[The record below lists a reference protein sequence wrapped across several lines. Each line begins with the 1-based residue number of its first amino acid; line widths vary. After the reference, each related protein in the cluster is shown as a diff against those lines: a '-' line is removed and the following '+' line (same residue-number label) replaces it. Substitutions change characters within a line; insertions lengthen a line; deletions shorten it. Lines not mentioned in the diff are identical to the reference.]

1 MHAARL
7 REMRLVLAALATCAA
22 ASSPGGADDSKAAL
36 RNLLTSLR
44 PVYSK
49 WKETDAP
56 PPPQPPAPPA
66 VGAAAWVRAATD
78 ISDATPADSALDYV
92 RSGGE
97 LGQRKQPFWSGRRA
111 AAKARAKPPAA
122 AQSRPPPAAAQPM
135 QRRPPDTPAAG
146 AQPRPPAKQSPA
158 AQRRPPATPVAAQ
171 RPPPPAAAQRPPP
184 PAAAQRP
191 PPPAAEQRPPPAA
204 APPTPPPPAFTA
216 AAAAWTAA
224 HGKGAFYGTGRDGE
238 ALEEPAQ
245 KRGFWR
251 PHAHVAQPPKT
262 YLVAGAPSRP
272 PQIEELCRQ
281 YDQKLKQFDEAGVM
295 GAVYRGGACLFA
307 CGVLA
312 FCSVSR
318 PQDLSN
324 AAYNLRYKAT
334 LGRILLCFAPSALL
348 FLVIYSPHRATPG
361 DAARAFHSAFF
372 PAFAGCAACEV
383 LVSSAVW
390 YYVLE
395 RLEPAALD
403 VVRSLDDCP
412 VRFAHV
418 LKNARVPI
426 KRRTQILSE
435 CLVSCLA
442 APLLEESAKL
452 WACRR
457 ARALKEA
464 APGQGRR
471 RAKMRRKQLGDFGSG
486 SLDDFGALDEPP
498 HVHCYLT
505 HCLAAAVGF
514 KFVDAARR
522 VCVYTRPRHPQK
534 TFFAVIRGV
543 VPIHELCGA
552 LTASRLARR
561 DAAAAFNRR
570 KPRGVRRKRVPS
582 PLNVIAPAAVLRALA
597 NFRGCKP
604 VFIWNANQPWVE
616 LQLQAWNQ
624 PDDATWDR
632 VLMKSVASFGWWIM
646 LARVL
651 AYACSDYYRVEA
663 DRKMMRVPAPAAG
676 FRKR

>member
-1 MHAARL
+1 
-7 REMRLVLAALATCAA
+7 MRQLALTALAALAA
-22 ASSPGGADDSKAAL
+22 ASSTGGPDDAEAAL

-49 WKETDAP
+49 WKEADTP
-56 PPPQPPAPPA
+56 EQQPPAPPA
-66 VGAAAWVRAATD
+66 VGAAPWVRAATD
-78 ISDATPADSALDYV
+78 LRDATPADVALAAL
-92 RSGGE
+92 GG
-97 LGQRKQPFWSGRRA
+97 A
-111 AAKARAKPPAA
+111 AARPNRAKPPAA
-122 AQSRPPPAAAQPM
+122 AQKRPPPAAQKR
-135 QRRPPDTPAAG
+135 Q
-146 AQPRPPAKQSPA
+146 
-158 AQRRPPATPVAAQ
+158 PAT
-171 RPPPPAAAQRPPP
+171 
-184 PAAAQRP
+184 
-191 PPPAAEQRPPPAA
+191 PAAEQRPPPPAA
-204 APPTPPPPAFTA
+204 DQAQPRPPPVALAAQPPPAFAA

-224 HGKGAFYGTGRDGE
+224 HGKAAFYARDGE
-238 ALEEPAQ
+238 VLEEPQ
-245 KRGFWR
+245 QPQERRGFWR
-251 PHAHVAQPPKT
+251 PHAHVQQPPAKS
-262 YLVAGAPSRP
+262 YLAAGAPARP
-272 PQIEELCRQ
+272 PQVEELHN
-281 YDQKLKQFDEAGVM
+281 KLKQFDEAGVM

-312 FCSVSR
+312 FCSVAQ
-318 PQDLSN
+318 PDKLTN
-324 AAYNLRYKAT
+324 AAYNLRYKET

-348 FLVIYSPHRATPG
+348 FLVVFSPKRATVG
-361 DAARAFHSAFF
+361 DAARAFHAAFF
-372 PAFAGCAACEV
+372 PAFMGCAACEV

-403 VVRSLDDCP
+403 VVRALDDCP
-412 VRFAHV
+412 ARFAHV
-418 LKNARVPI
+418 LKNFRVPI
-426 KRRTQILSE
+426 KRRSQIISE
-435 CLVSCLA
+435 CLVSCVA
-442 APLLEESAKL
+442 APLLEEAAKL

-457 ARALKEA
+457 ATSLREA
-464 APGQGRR
+464 APDRGRQRMKARR
-471 RAKMRRKQLGDFGSG
+471 RQF
-486 SLDDFGALDEPP
+486 LDATTDAITDFGALDEPP

-570 KPRGVRRKRVPS
+570 RPRGVKRKRVPS
-582 PLNVIAPAAVLRALA
+582 ALMVIAPAAVLRALA

-604 VFIWNANQPWVE
+604 VYKWESNQPWVE

-632 VLMKSVASFGWWIM
+632 VLFKSVASFGWWLM

-663 DRKMMRVPAPAAG
+663 EREVLRIPAPVVRRG
-676 FRKR
+676 K

>member
-1 MHAARL
+1 
-7 REMRLVLAALATCAA
+7 MRHLALTALAALAA
-22 ASSPGGADDSKAAL
+22 ASSPGGPDDAEAAL

-49 WKETDAP
+49 WKEAETP
-56 PPPQPPAPPA
+56 EQQPPAPPA
-66 VGAAAWVRAATD
+66 VGAAPWVRAATD
-78 ISDATPADSALDYV
+78 LRDATPADVALAAL
-92 RSGGE
+92 GGAA
-97 LGQRKQPFWSGRRA
+97 RRPERRPERRRPNA
-111 AAKARAKPPAA
+111 PK
-122 AQSRPPPAAAQPM
+122 RPPPAAAQPAAA
-135 QRRPPDTPAAG
+135 PAADQ
-146 AQPRPPAKQSPA
+146 AQPR
-158 AQRRPPATPVAAQ
+158 
-171 RPPPPAAAQRPPP
+171 PPPAAAQPPP
-184 PAAAQRP
+184 VALAAQ
-191 PPPAAEQRPPPAA
+191 
-204 APPTPPPPAFTA
+204 PPPAFAA

-224 HGKGAFYGTGRDGE
+224 HGKGAFYARDGE
-238 ALEEPAQ
+238 VLEEPIQ
-245 KRGFWR
+245 QQERRGFWR
-251 PHAHVAQPPKT
+251 PHAHVQQPPPKS
-262 YLVAGAPSRP
+262 YLAAGAPARP
-272 PQIEELCRQ
+272 PQVEELHN
-281 YDQKLKQFDEAGVM
+281 KLKQFDEAGVM

-312 FCSVSR
+312 FCSVAQPDR
-318 PQDLSN
+318 LTN
-324 AAYNLRYKAT
+324 AAYNLRYKET

-348 FLVIYSPHRATPG
+348 FLVVFSPKRATVG
-361 DAARAFHSAFF
+361 DAARAFHAAFF
-372 PAFAGCAACEV
+372 PAFIGCAACEV

-403 VVRSLDDCP
+403 VVRALDDCP
-412 VRFAHV
+412 ARFAHV
-418 LKNARVPI
+418 LKNFRVPI
-426 KRRTQILSE
+426 KRRSQIISE
-435 CLVSCLA
+435 CLVSCVA

-457 ARALKEA
+457 ATSLREA
-464 APGQGRR
+464 APDRGRQRMRQRR
-471 RAKMRRKQLGDFGSG
+471 RQWMADTNDRI
-486 SLDDFGALDEPP
+486 DDFGALDEPP

-570 KPRGVRRKRVPS
+570 RPRGVKRRRVPS
-582 PLNVIAPAAVLRALA
+582 ALMVIAPAAILRALA

-604 VFIWNANQPWVE
+604 VFKWESNQPWVE

-632 VLMKSVASFGWWIM
+632 VLFKSVASFGWWLM

-663 DRKMMRVPAPAAG
+663 EREVLRIPAPVVRRA
-676 FRKR
+676 K